1 MKIEPAKLSKFIEQ
15 NYSYLMPYF
24 YEMQIEYMNSMNDIY
39 KDLDTA
45 LIAMFLTNKLYQ
57 SENKEN
63 YLSNNVSTKNFY
75 QKNKIKAPF
84 TKFKINEISKAL
96 SIPRETVRRKKIKLT
111 KNKFII
117 LNKKKKSLHINTR
130 LINEKIL
137 APQLKI
143 SSKMLS
149 NYCIFFSNKGFF
161 NKDLDLVSFK
171 NDIEKKFTLYL
182 PIFLNFQISYF
193 TNWRKF
199 MDMECLYIAV
209 LCGLNTTTQLKRK
222 SNNSNEIFDSKEIFT
237 QIFKLSNKFGL
248 SSTSIADITKIP
260 RTTVLRK
267 LAKLEK
273 LNILKKDKFKRYETQ
288 DLINGSDYSR
298 KTIYT
303 LLQNTIRL
311 LGILISKCL
320 ETYSSK
326 EMKII

>member
-1 MKIEPAKLSKFIEQ
+1 MKFEPAKLSKFIEQ

-24 YEMQIEYMNSMNDIY
+24 YEMQIEYMNSMNVIY

-45 LIAMFLTNKLYQ
+45 LIAMFLTNKLNQ
-57 SENKEN
+57 SENE
-63 YLSNNVSTKNFY
+63 KNS
-75 QKNKIKAPF
+75 KVLPS
-84 TKFKINEISKAL
+84 KFKINEISKAIG
-96 SIPRETVRRKKIKLT
+96 IPRETVRRKKLKLT

-117 LNKKKKSLHINTR
+117 LDKKKKSFHINNS
-130 LINEKIL
+130 LINKKVFE
-137 APQLKI
+137 PQIKI

-193 TNWRKF
+193 SEMRKIV
-199 MDMECLYIAV
+199 DLECLFINI
-209 LCGLNTTTQLKRK
+209 LCALNTTTQLKRK
-222 SNNSNEIFDSKEIFT
+222 SNNSNEIFDTKEIFS
-237 QIFKLSNKFGL
+237 QIHKLNDKFGL
-248 SSTSIADITKIP
+248 NSTSIADITKIP

-273 LNILKKDKFKRYETQ
+273 LHILKKDKFKRYETQ
-288 DLINGSDYSR
+288 DLVNLDYS
-298 KTIYT
+298 KKILYPY
-303 LLQNTIRL
+303 LQNTVKL
-311 LGILISKCL
+311 LGVLISKCL

>member
-1 MKIEPAKLSKFIEQ
+1 MKFEPVKISKVIEQ
-15 NYSYLMPYF
+15 NYSYLMPDF
-24 YEMQIEYMNSMNDIY
+24 YEMQIEYISSMNNIY

-57 SENKEN
+57 SENK
-63 YLSNNVSTKNFY
+63 KNS
-75 QKNKIKAPF
+75 KVLPS
-84 TKFKINEISKAL
+84 KFKINEISKAIG
-96 SIPRETVRRKKIKLT
+96 IPRETVRRKKIKLT

-117 LNKKKKSLHINTR
+117 LNKNKKSFRINAN
-130 LINEKIL
+130 LINKKVFE
-137 APQLKI
+137 PQIKI

-222 SNNSNEIFDSKEIFT
+222 SNNSTEIFDSKEIFT

-248 SSTSIADITKIP
+248 NSTSIADITKIP

-273 LNILKKDKFKRYETQ
+273 LNVLKKDKFKRYETQ
-288 DLINGSDYSR
+288 DLVSSDYS
-298 KTIYT
+298 KKILYPY
-303 LLQNTIRL
+303 LQNTVKL
-311 LGILISKCL
+311 LGVLISKCL

-326 EMKII
+326 ELKII

>member
-1 MKIEPAKLSKFIEQ
+1 MKFEPAKLSKFIEQ

-24 YEMQIEYMNSMNDIY
+24 YEMQIEYMSSMNNMY

-45 LIAMFLTNKLYQ
+45 LFAMFLTNKLYQ
-57 SENKEN
+57 NENKEN
-63 YLSNNVSTKNFY
+63 YLSNS
-75 QKNKIKAPF
+75 
-84 TKFKINEISKAL
+84 KFKLDEISKAI
-96 SIPRETVRRKKIKLT
+96 SIPRETLRRKKIKLT

-117 LNKKKKSLHINTR
+117 FNKKKKSSRINTS
-130 LINEKIL
+130 LVNEKIL

-143 SSKMLS
+143 SSKMLF

-209 LCGLNTTTQLKRK
+209 LCGLNTSSQIKRK
-222 SNNSNEIFDSKEIFT
+222 SNNSNEIFDSIKIFS
-237 QIFKLSNKFGL
+237 QIHKLSDKFGL
-248 SSTSIADITKIP
+248 NSSSIADITKIP

-267 LAKLEK
+267 IA
-273 LNILKKDKFKRYETQ
+273 
-288 DLINGSDYSR
+288 
-298 KTIYT
+298 
-303 LLQNTIRL
+303 
-311 LGILISKCL
+311 
-320 ETYSSK
+320 
-326 EMKII
+326 

>member
-1 MKIEPAKLSKFIEQ
+1 MKFEPAKLSKVIEQ
-15 NYSYLMPYF
+15 NFSYLMPYF

-45 LIAMFLTNKLYQ
+45 LIAMFLTNKLNQ
-57 SENKEN
+57 SENE
-63 YLSNNVSTKNFY
+63 KNS
-75 QKNKIKAPF
+75 KVLPS
-84 TKFKINEISKAL
+84 KFKINEISKAI
-96 SIPRETVRRKKIKLT
+96 SIPRETLRRKKIKLI

-117 LNKKKKSLHINTR
+117 LNKKKKSLRINTS

-209 LCGLNTTTQLKRK
+209 LCDLNTTTQLKRK

-273 LNILKKDKFKRYETQ
+273 LHILKKDKFKRYETQ
-288 DLINGSDYSR
+288 DLINGSDSSK
-298 KTIYT
+298 KTIYP

-311 LGILISKCL
+311 LGVLISKCL

>member
-1 MKIEPAKLSKFIEQ
+1 MKFEPAKISRIIEQ
-15 NYSYLMPYF
+15 NIPYLIPDF
-24 YEMQIEYMNSMNDIY
+24 YEMQVQYMNSMNNIY
-39 KDLDTA
+39 KDLDAA
-45 LIAMFLTNKLYQ
+45 LIAMFLTNKLNQ
-57 SENKEN
+57 SENI
-63 YLSNNVSTKNFY
+63 KNS
-75 QKNKIKAPF
+75 KVLPS
-84 TKFKINEISKAL
+84 KFKINEISKAI
-96 SIPRETVRRKKIKLT
+96 SIPRETVRRKKVKLT

-117 LNKKKKSLHINTR
+117 LNKKKKSFRINDS
-130 LINEKIL
+130 LINKKIFE
-137 APQLKI
+137 PQIKI

-199 MDMECLYIAV
+199 MDMECLYIVV

-273 LNILKKDKFKRYETQ
+273 LDILKKDKFKRYETQ

-298 KTIYT
+298 KTIYPF
-303 LLQNTIRL
+303 LQNTIRL
-311 LGILISKCL
+311 LGVLISKCL

>member
-1 MKIEPAKLSKFIEQ
+1 MKFEPAKLSKFIEQ

-45 LIAMFLTNKLYQ
+45 LIAMFLTNKLNQ
-57 SENKEN
+57 SENE
-63 YLSNNVSTKNFY
+63 KNS
-75 QKNKIKAPF
+75 KVLPS
-84 TKFKINEISKAL
+84 KFKINEISKAIG
-96 SIPRETVRRKKIKLT
+96 IPRETVRRKKAKLT

-117 LNKKKKSLHINTR
+117 LNKKKKSLRINTS

-193 TNWRKF
+193 ANWRRF

-222 SNNSNEIFDSKEIFT
+222 SNNYNEIIDSKEIFT

-273 LNILKKDKFKRYETQ
+273 LHILKKDKFKRYETQ
-288 DLINGSDYSR
+288 DLINGSDSSK
-298 KTIYT
+298 KTIYP

-311 LGILISKCL
+311 LGVLISKCL

>member
-1 MKIEPAKLSKFIEQ
+1 MKFEPAKLSKFIEQ

-45 LIAMFLTNKLYQ
+45 LIAMFLTNKLNQ
-57 SENKEN
+57 SENE
-63 YLSNNVSTKNFY
+63 KNS
-75 QKNKIKAPF
+75 KVLPS
-84 TKFKINEISKAL
+84 KFKINEISKAIG
-96 SIPRETVRRKKIKLT
+96 IPRETVRRKKVKLT

-117 LNKKKKSLHINTR
+117 LDKKKKSFHINNS
-130 LINEKIL
+130 LINKKVFE
-137 APQLKI
+137 PQIKI

-237 QIFKLSNKFGL
+237 QVFKLSNKFGL

-273 LNILKKDKFKRYETQ
+273 LNILKKDKFKRYDTQ
-288 DLINGSDYSR
+288 NLVSSDYS
-298 KTIYT
+298 KKILYPY
-303 LLQNTIRL
+303 LQNTVRL
-311 LGILISKCL
+311 LGVLISKCL
-320 ETYSSK
+320 ETYFSK

>member
-1 MKIEPAKLSKFIEQ
+1 MKFEPAKLSKFIEQ

-45 LIAMFLTNKLYQ
+45 LIAMFLTNKLNQ
-57 SENKEN
+57 SENE
-63 YLSNNVSTKNFY
+63 KNS
-75 QKNKIKAPF
+75 KVLPS
-84 TKFKINEISKAL
+84 KFKINEISKAI

-117 LNKKKKSLHINTR
+117 LNKKKKSFCINNS
-130 LINEKIL
+130 LINKKVFE
-137 APQLKI
+137 PQIKV
-143 SSKMLS
+143 SSKLLS
-149 NYCIFFSNKGFF
+149 NYCIFFSNKNVF

-171 NDIEKKFTLYL
+171 NDVEKKFILYL

-193 TNWRKF
+193 SNWRKF

-209 LCGLNTTTQLKRK
+209 LCGLNTSSQLKRK
-222 SNNSNEIFDSKEIFT
+222 SNNSNEIFDSKEIFS
-237 QIFKLSNKFGL
+237 QIHKFSDKFGL
-248 SSTSIADITKIP
+248 NSTSIADITKIP

-288 DLINGSDYSR
+288 NLVSSDYS
-298 KTIYT
+298 KKILYPY
-303 LLQNTIRL
+303 LQNTVKL
-311 LGILISKCL
+311 LGVLISKCL

-326 EMKII
+326 EIKII

>member
-1 MKIEPAKLSKFIEQ
+1 MKFEPAKLSKFIEQ

-45 LIAMFLTNKLYQ
+45 LIAMFLTNKLNQ
-57 SENKEN
+57 SENE
-63 YLSNNVSTKNFY
+63 KNS
-75 QKNKIKAPF
+75 KVLPS
-84 TKFKINEISKAL
+84 KFKINEISKAI
-96 SIPRETVRRKKIKLT
+96 SIPRETLRRKKIKLI

-117 LNKKKKSLHINTR
+117 LNKKKKSLRINNS
-130 LINEKIL
+130 LINKKFFE
-137 APQLKI
+137 PQIKI

-209 LCGLNTTTQLKRK
+209 LCGLNTSSQLKRK

-267 LAKLEK
+267 LAILQK

-288 DLINGSDYSR
+288 DLASDDYSK
-298 KTIYT
+298 KTLYPY
-303 LLQNTIRL
+303 LQNTVKL

>member
-1 MKIEPAKLSKFIEQ
+1 MKFEPVKLSKFIER
-15 NYSYLMPYF
+15 NFSYLMPYF

-45 LIAMFLTNKLYQ
+45 LIAMFLTNKLNQ
-57 SENKEN
+57 SENE
-63 YLSNNVSTKNFY
+63 KNS
-75 QKNKIKAPF
+75 KVLPS
-84 TKFKINEISKAL
+84 KFKINEISKAI
-96 SIPRETVRRKKIKLT
+96 SIPRETLRRKKIKLI

-117 LNKKKKSLHINTR
+117 LNKKKKSLRINTS

-199 MDMECLYIAV
+199 MDMECLYIAI
-209 LCGLNTTTQLKRK
+209 LCCLNTTTQLKRK

-273 LNILKKDKFKRYETQ
+273 LHILKKDKFKRYETQ
-288 DLINGSDYSR
+288 DLINGSDYSK
-298 KTIYT
+298 KTIYP
-303 LLQNTIRL
+303 LIQNTIRL
-311 LGILISKCL
+311 LGVLISKCL

>member
-1 MKIEPAKLSKFIEQ
+1 MKFEPVKISKVIEQ

-45 LIAMFLTNKLYQ
+45 LIAMFLTNKLNQ
-57 SENKEN
+57 SENE
-63 YLSNNVSTKNFY
+63 KNS
-75 QKNKIKAPF
+75 KVLPS
-84 TKFKINEISKAL
+84 KFKINEISKAIG
-96 SIPRETVRRKKIKLT
+96 IPRETVRRKKIKLT

-117 LNKKKKSLHINTR
+117 LNKKKKSLRINTS

-288 DLINGSDYSR
+288 NLVSSDYSKKILYPYLQ
-298 KTIYT
+298 KTV
-303 LLQNTIRL
+303 RL
-311 LGILISKCL
+311 LSILISKCL

>member
-1 MKIEPAKLSKFIEQ
+1 MKFEPAKLSKFIEQ

-45 LIAMFLTNKLYQ
+45 LIAMFLTNKLNQ
-57 SENKEN
+57 SENE
-63 YLSNNVSTKNFY
+63 KNS
-75 QKNKIKAPF
+75 KVLPS
-84 TKFKINEISKAL
+84 KFKINEISKAI
-96 SIPRETVRRKKIKLT
+96 SIPRETLRRKKIKLT

-117 LNKKKKSLHINTR
+117 LNKKKKSLHINTS

-149 NYCIFFSNKGFF
+149 SYCIFFSNKNVF

-199 MDMECLYIAV
+199 MDMECLYIAI
-209 LCGLNTTTQLKRK
+209 LCGLNTTIQLKRK

-298 KTIYT
+298 KTIYP

>member
-1 MKIEPAKLSKFIEQ
+1 MKIEPTKLSKIIEQ
-15 NYSYLMPYF
+15 NYSYLIPDF

-45 LIAMFLTNKLYQ
+45 LIAMFLTNKLNQ
-57 SENKEN
+57 SENE
-63 YLSNNVSTKNFY
+63 KNS
-75 QKNKIKAPF
+75 KVLPS
-84 TKFKINEISKAL
+84 KFKINEISKAI
-96 SIPRETVRRKKIKLT
+96 SIPRETVRRKKVKLT

-117 LNKKKKSLHINTR
+117 LNKKKKSLRINTS

-273 LNILKKDKFKRYETQ
+273 LHILKKDKFKRYETQ
-288 DLINGSDYSR
+288 DLINGSDSSR
-298 KTIYT
+298 KTIYPH
-303 LLQNTIRL
+303 LQKTIRL
-311 LGILISKCL
+311 LGVLISKCL

>member
-1 MKIEPAKLSKFIEQ
+1 MKFEPAKLSKFIEQ

-45 LIAMFLTNKLYQ
+45 LIAMFLTNKLNQ
-57 SENKEN
+57 SENE
-63 YLSNNVSTKNFY
+63 KNS
-75 QKNKIKAPF
+75 KVLPS
-84 TKFKINEISKAL
+84 KFKINEISKAT
-96 SIPRETVRRKKIKLT
+96 SIPRETLRRKKIKLT

-117 LNKKKKSLHINTR
+117 LNKKKKSLRINNS
-130 LINEKIL
+130 LINKKIFE
-137 APQLKI
+137 PQIKI

-222 SNNSNEIFDSKEIFT
+222 SNNSNEIFDSKEIFA

-298 KTIYT
+298 KTIYP

-311 LGILISKCL
+311 LGVLISKCL

>member
-1 MKIEPAKLSKFIEQ
+1 MKFEPVKISKVIEQ
-15 NYSYLMPYF
+15 NYSYLMPDF
-24 YEMQIEYMNSMNDIY
+24 YEMQIEYISSMNNIY

-45 LIAMFLTNKLYQ
+45 LIAMFLTNKLNQ
-57 SENKEN
+57 SENE
-63 YLSNNVSTKNFY
+63 KNS
-75 QKNKIKAPF
+75 KVL
-84 TKFKINEISKAL
+84 TSKFKMNEISKAT
-96 SIPRETVRRKKIKLT
+96 SIPRETLRRKKIKLI

-117 LNKKKKSLHINTR
+117 LNKKKKSLRINTS

-222 SNNSNEIFDSKEIFT
+222 SNNSTEIFDSKEIFT

-248 SSTSIADITKIP
+248 NSTSIADITKIP

-273 LNILKKDKFKRYETQ
+273 LNILKKDKFKRYETL
-288 DLINGSDYSR
+288 DLVGSDFSR
-298 KTIYT
+298 KTIYP

-311 LGILISKCL
+311 LGDLISKCL

-326 EMKII
+326 ELKII

>member
-1 MKIEPAKLSKFIEQ
+1 MKFEPAKLSKFIEQ

-45 LIAMFLTNKLYQ
+45 LIAMFLTNKLNQ
-57 SENKEN
+57 SENE
-63 YLSNNVSTKNFY
+63 KNS
-75 QKNKIKAPF
+75 KVLPS
-84 TKFKINEISKAL
+84 KFKINEISKAI

-117 LNKKKKSLHINTR
+117 LNKKKKSFCINNS
-130 LINEKIL
+130 LINKKVFE
-137 APQLKI
+137 PQINI
-143 SSKMLS
+143 SSKLLS
-149 NYCIFFSNKGFF
+149 NYCIFFSNKGIF

-273 LNILKKDKFKRYETQ
+273 LNVLKKDKFKRYETQ

-298 KTIYT
+298 KTIYP

-311 LGILISKCL
+311 LGVLISKCL